1 MIVIKAITIGLF
13 LFASESLAN
22 ICAGRWNGDQ
32 IPNPTD
38 CSSFYVCSYGE
49 PKMFKCLN
57 NLLYDPTKRVCNW
70 AYLVNCGETAGSQ
83 GHVPILPN
91 PPYYPDPQQPQ
102 IEWEQ
107 HGVPEYE
114 TQPPQY
120 YTQPPQYNT
129 EPSQYYT
136 QPTQY
141 QTQQPPQYSTS
152 LPPYTAHPPPIVDV
166 PSVPNYSEADEFF
179 PGLVESHPNVFH
191 CTNPEFYF
199 APHPRNCER
208 YFICENYRIH
218 DQQCGEG
225 INWDYVY
232 NQCDFPTKSFCYSGV
247 SITDYFPII
256 EESTVAPEKGNLIEC
271 PGSQVFIGD
280 PGDCRKYYIC
290 IGGIPIATSCPDRM
304 AWDKDM
310 TQCNEEAWQ
319 HCFD

>member
-49 PKMFKCLN
+49 PKIFKCLE

-70 AYLVNCGETAGSQ
+70 AYLVNCGESTGSQ

-91 PPYYPDPQQPQ
+91 PPYYYPG
-102 IEWEQ
+102 WEQ
-107 HGVPEYE
+107 HGIPELE

-120 YTQPPQYNT
+120 YTQPPQYYT
-129 EPSQYYT
+129 QPSQY
-136 QPTQY
+136 PTYETHPPQY
-141 QTQQPPQYSTS
+141 QTEQPQYSTS
-152 LPPYTAHPPPIVDV
+152 SAPYTAHPPPIVD
-166 PSVPNYSEADEFF
+166 VPNYSEADEFF
-179 PGLVESHPNVFH
+179 PGLVESDANVFH

-199 APHPRNCER
+199 APHPRECEK

-218 DQQCGEG
+218 DHQCGDG
-225 INWDYVY
+225 IYWDYVY
-232 NQCDFPTKSFCYSGV
+232 NQCEYPSNSFCYAGDV
-247 SITDYFPII
+247 SITTI

-290 IGGIPIATSCPDRM
+290 IGGIPIATSCPEKM

-310 TQCNEEAWQ
+310 SQCNEDAWQ
-319 HCFD
+319 QCFD